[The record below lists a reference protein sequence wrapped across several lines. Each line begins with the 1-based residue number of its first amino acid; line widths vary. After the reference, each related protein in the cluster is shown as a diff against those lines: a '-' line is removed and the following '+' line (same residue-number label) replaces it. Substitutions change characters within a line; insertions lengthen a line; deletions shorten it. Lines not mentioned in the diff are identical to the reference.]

1 MNQPFSTPSVP
12 KKYSGK
18 WIAWD
23 FDRTRIVASG
33 TTFAEAKQAA
43 QAAGET
49 RPILAKVPRSNVR
62 VVKVTACR

>member
-1 MNQPFSTPSVP
+1 MAAQPRGARIVP
-12 KKYSGK
+12 KEYSGK

-23 FDRTRIVASG
+23 FNLTRIVASG

-49 RPILAKVPRSNVR
+49 RPILAKVPRADVR
-62 VVKVTACR
+62 FLGGRR